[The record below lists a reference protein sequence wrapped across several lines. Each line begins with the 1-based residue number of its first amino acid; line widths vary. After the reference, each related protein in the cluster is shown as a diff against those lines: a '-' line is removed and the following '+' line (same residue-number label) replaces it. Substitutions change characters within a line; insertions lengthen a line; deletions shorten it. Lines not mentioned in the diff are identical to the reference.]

1 MHSSHIAHYYY
12 RINDYTSMIVF
23 NLLPIA
29 LLIILNGR
37 LILTLRKIAAHQHH
51 LQLYTP
57 PVTTSQRG
65 SNESTTRR
73 NISANAMLFAVA
85 LMLFVCLGPQIPAR
99 FLFDYFG
106 TYHRTTVVY
115 STITQQLVLLNASLN
130 FCLYCLVSRRY
141 RSLLRLTVK
150 RLFAAMNCN
159 REYKEDIRPVYVWSG
174 SIRHY
179 CKETKHL
186 QERMNEIIFAIEKI
200 ERQDHI
206 CCSIELCFE
215 SQGVTAKCN
224 KAQRNHISW
233 PPLLVHWFL
242 SLSKLLSSSSPL
254 GCSYRRA
261 GLAPNNWYN

>member
-1 MHSSHIAHYYY
+1 LNAKKICSKRFFNRTAIATAFAISTISSAHWPFCFQISSCFDRSVNYRYAIVQMHSSHIAHYYY

-159 REYKEDIRPVYVWSG
+159 REYKEDIRPVYV
-174 SIRHY
+174 
-179 CKETKHL
+179 
-186 QERMNEIIFAIEKI
+186 
-200 ERQDHI
+200 
-206 CCSIELCFE
+206 
-215 SQGVTAKCN
+215 
-224 KAQRNHISW
+224 
-233 PPLLVHWFL
+233 
-242 SLSKLLSSSSPL
+242 
-254 GCSYRRA
+254 
-261 GLAPNNWYN
+261 